1 MSTFTVIKQ
10 SGGHNPHPIEES
22 TIMDFKNSKFVLA
35 FSLIILLFSIGGFA
49 QKMTIVKGKVFDADT
64 KEPLPFV
71 TVAFKSTPPIG
82 TTSELDGSYFL
93 ESQWAKVT
101 QVEASS
107 VGYEIQVLTVVVGE
121 RQTVDIYLKSS
132 TQQLN
137 EVVVKAEKKRY
148 KRRDNPAVELMQA
161 VIDHKDQNRIEASD
175 YYEVDKYEKVQFDLN
190 NFDPE
195 KLRTRK
201 AMKPFKIVLDHV
213 DTSALN
219 GKPYL
224 PFFIQESS
232 SKVYYRKEPASRK
245 EHREGMKVTGM
256 KEYVDDKDLN
266 DMLQVLYQS
275 VNIYQNDIKLL
286 DLDFMSPLST
296 SAIGY
301 YRFYIR
307 DSTGNI
313 QVNGIPVTWVS
324 FLPEND
330 QNIAFK
336 GDLWITRD
344 STFAVVK
351 ADFGISKNINV
362 NFVQKLSLQQEFA
375 KQSNGVWARTK
386 DLVVVDFS
394 VLKKGTGIYGTRT
407 AMYRGFVF
415 DKPMSDDYYAGTQK
429 VIEDPNLYKRD
440 EAFWAAARHQQLTKK
455 EAGVYQMIDTLQ
467 KLPSFK
473 RTMTTLGLLTTGY
486 KAFGPVDIGPIAN
499 FYSFNPVEGDRV
511 KIGGETNLKFN
522 KKFSLGGYGAYG
534 FKDNEFKYA
543 AYGVYSFREDFKQ
556 NPKHYVKAF
565 YQKDVNL
572 VGQILVL
579 NSPDNFFLSFQ
590 RGIRDRMLM
599 NNKAQL
605 EYNVETKSHVTYNLT
620 YTNTKIQRYGATQLL
635 TFPLD
640 SPDDSVF
647 INDFTTSE
655 LALTLRFAPNEQY
668 IQGRTYR
675 SQLYNKHPIFTLKL
689 TAGMKDILGGDY
701 SYQSATFNVVKRFYL
716 SFLGVTR
723 MDFEAGKV
731 WGDGIPYFL
740 LNLPKAN
747 QSFMYRTNAFNMMN
761 YQEFVSDEYALLML
775 EHNFNGWLFNKIP
788 LIRKLKLRESVTFK
802 AIYGRLSDRND
813 PDKHPEYIQFQNDI
827 EGNRINYTL
836 EGKPYVETGFGIG
849 NILRVLRV
857 DAVWRLTHL
866 DQQNSDEIPSMFN
879 KKGFGLRF
887 RFKVEF

>member
-1 MSTFTVIKQ
+1 
-10 SGGHNPHPIEES
+10 
-22 TIMDFKNSKFVLA
+22 MDFKFLNRQHFISLA
-35 FSLIILLFSIGGFA
+35 FLFLSFGVFA
-49 QKMTIVKGKVFDADT
+49 QKMTTVKGKIVDAGT
-64 KEPLPFV
+64 KEPIPFA
-71 TVAFKSTPPIG
+71 TIAFMNLTPPVG
-82 TTSELDGSYFL
+82 TTSEMDGSFL
-93 ESQWAKVT
+93 LEYQWASPT
-101 QVEASS
+101 QIEVAS
-107 VGYEIQVLTVVVGE
+107 VGYETQVLQVVPGTK
-121 RQTVDIYLKSS
+121 QTLDIQLKSS
-132 TQQLN
+132 TFQLN
-137 EVVVKAEKKRY
+137 EVVVKEKKRRY
-148 KRRDNPAVELMQA
+148 KRDPENPAIILMRA
-161 VIDHKDQNRIEASD
+161 VIENKEKNRIEASSF
-175 YYEVDKYEKVQFDLN
+175 YEVDKYEKVQFDLN

-195 KLRTRK
+195 KLRNRK
-201 AMKPFKIVLDHV
+201 AMKPFRIVLDHV

-232 SKVYYRKEPASRK
+232 SKVYYRKDPADRK

-286 DLDFMSPLST
+286 DLSFMSPLST

-301 YRFYIR
+301 YRFYII
-307 DSTGNI
+307 DSTGNLR
-313 QVNGIPVTWVS
+313 VNGIPVTKVS

-375 KQSNGVWARTK
+375 KQPNGVWARTK
-386 DLVVVDFS
+386 DLVAVDFS
-394 VLKKGTGIYGTRT
+394 VLKKGTGMYGTRT
-407 AMYRGFVF
+407 AMYRDFVF
-415 DKPMSDDYYAGTQK
+415 DKPMPDDYYAGTQK

-440 EAFWAAARHQQLTKK
+440 EAFWEGARHVTLTKK

-499 FYSFNPVEGDRV
+499 FYSFNPVEGNRV
-511 KIGGETNLKFN
+511 KLGGETNLKFN
-522 KKFSLGGYGAYG
+522 KKISFGGYGAYG
-534 FKDNEFKYA
+534 FKDQEFKYA

-556 NPKHYVKAF
+556 NPKHYIRAF
-565 YQKDVNL
+565 VQKDVNL

-590 RGIRDRMLM
+590 RGTRDRMLM

-605 EYNVETKSHVTYNLT
+605 EYNVETKSHVTYNIT
-620 YTNTKIQRYGATQLL
+620 YTNNRIRPIGSTLL
-635 TFPLD
+635 SYTDPELGP
-640 SPDDSVF
+640 STLKE
-647 INDFTTSE
+647 FTTSE
-655 LALTLRFAPNEQY
+655 AALTLRFAPNEQY

-675 SQLYNKHPIFTLKL
+675 SQLYNKHPIFTLRL
-689 TAGMKDILGGDY
+689 VAGMKDVLGGDY
-701 SYQSATFNVVKRFYL
+701 AYQSASLNIVKRFYL

-731 WGDGIPYFL
+731 WGDGIPNFL
-740 LNLPKAN
+740 LNMPKAN
-747 QSFMYRTNAFNMMN
+747 QSYFYRTNSFNLMN
-761 YQEFVSDEYALLML
+761 YQEFVSDEYALILL
-775 EHNFNGWLFNKIP
+775 EHNFNGWILNKIP
-788 LIRKLKLRESVTFK
+788 LLRKLKLRESVTFK
-802 AIYGRLSDRND
+802 AIYGQLSDRND
-813 PDKHPEYIQFQNDI
+813 PDKNPEYIQFQSDEN
-827 EGNRINYTL
+827 GNRVNYTL
-836 EGKPYVETGFGIG
+836 EGKPYIETGFGIG

-857 DAVWRLTHL
+857 DAVWRLKHPTDKLH
-866 DQQNSDEIPSMFN
+866 SGDEIPSMFG
-879 KKGFGLRF
+879 KQGFSLLF
-887 RFKVEF
+887 RFKLEF